1 MAFEAKDY
9 AISDI
14 LNKSVFDIPR
24 NQRRYVWKKPH
35 WQDLYEDI
43 VFSITETKPHFVG
56 SIVLE
61 GEGKKDGLSYYT
73 IIDGQQRLTTIT
85 IVLLAIMKHFHEND
99 MTDDF
104 LGTISYL
111 QSKNNSNQDITILN
125 SEYHVSLASLIRNM
139 IALKDKSL
147 SMASFVEANTLS
159 KTKDKCIGDALRF
172 FYSAIRDDVQQ
183 VDNVQKRLREIRNA
197 VLDMTAVKIVSS
209 SEEDSYTIFEIL
221 NARGQELA
229 AHELLKNYIMRY
241 IQPTERR
248 DDAKMMWEDMERAV
262 GSSMDK
268 FIKHYAT
275 HRFGDTRDKYNS
287 PYQAIQKATHGQN
300 IGELFDDIKLK
311 SEYYSKIIHPDKGE
325 DGNCDEIEYAIF
337 DFFRTKRFEQ
347 FRPVLLSLIHQRS
360 LGKLSSQKY
369 ELTLKYIYNFFV
381 CYTIIGEEKSNKLED
396 VVFKYARMLEDSY
409 SDELLQEFANN
420 LKRKIPSYEWFLNA
434 FKNVGWSNHYDLY
447 KGEKNKTRVQII
459 LEVIELF
466 VSQAHNAHD
475 FTVEHILPDSDGIT
489 NAQIGNLIPLED
501 ALNRSCANK
510 SLTDKCGF
518 YEKSSFTSARGIA
531 TRFREKPFDPSK
543 RTEYCSFS
551 APHRVVDDL
560 LAAAWTWPASIRGQG
575 MPDRAGLH
583 RSGKSKIQF

>member
-543 RTEYCSFS
+543 RTEY
-551 APHRVVDDL
+551 
-560 LAAAWTWPASIRGQG
+560 LAKLMYNNI
-575 MPDRAGLH
+575 LEL
-583 RSGKSKIQF
+583 

>member
-104 LGTISYL
+104 LGTISYP

-287 PYQAIQKATHGQN
+287 PYQAIQKAPHGQN

-543 RTEYCSFS
+543 RTEY
-551 APHRVVDDL
+551 
-560 LAAAWTWPASIRGQG
+560 LAKLMYNNILELNQF
-575 MPDRAGLH
+575 DY
-583 RSGKSKIQF
+583 SKD

>member
-221 NARGQELA
+221 NARGQEFA

-543 RTEYCSFS
+543 RTEY
-551 APHRVVDDL
+551 
-560 LAAAWTWPASIRGQG
+560 LAKLMYNNILELNQF
-575 MPDRAGLH
+575 DY
-583 RSGKSKIQF
+583 SKD

>member
-43 VFSITETKPHFVG
+43 VFSIIETKPHFVG

-61 GEGKKDGLSYYT
+61 GKGKKDGLSYYT

-111 QSKNNSNQDITILN
+111 N
-125 SEYHVSLASLIRNM
+125 SEYHVSLSSLIRNM

-159 KTKDKCIGDALRF
+159 KTKDKCIGNALRF

-381 CYTIIGEEKSNKLED
+381 CYTIIGEGKSNKLED

-510 SLTDKCGF
+510 SLTDKCDF

-543 RTEYCSFS
+543 RTEY
-551 APHRVVDDL
+551 
-560 LAAAWTWPASIRGQG
+560 LAKLMYKNILELNQF
-575 MPDRAGLH
+575 DY
-583 RSGKSKIQF
+583 SKD

>member
-475 FTVEHILPDSDGIT
+475 FTVEHILPDSNGIT

-543 RTEYCSFS
+543 RTEY
-551 APHRVVDDL
+551 
-560 LAAAWTWPASIRGQG
+560 LAKLMYNNILELNQF
-575 MPDRAGLH
+575 DY
-583 RSGKSKIQF
+583 SKD

>member
-543 RTEYCSFS
+543 RTEY
-551 APHRVVDDL
+551 
-560 LAAAWTWPASIRGQG
+560 LAKLMYNNILELNQLRI
-575 MPDRAGLH
+575 D
-583 RSGKSKIQF
+583 F

>member
-56 SIVLE
+56 SIVLG

-543 RTEYCSFS
+543 RTEY
-551 APHRVVDDL
+551 
-560 LAAAWTWPASIRGQG
+560 LAKLMYNNILELNQF
-575 MPDRAGLH
+575 DY
-583 RSGKSKIQF
+583 SKD

>member
-287 PYQAIQKATHGQN
+287 PYQVIQKATHGQN

-543 RTEYCSFS
+543 RTEY
-551 APHRVVDDL
+551 
-560 LAAAWTWPASIRGQG
+560 LAKLMYNNILELNQF
-575 MPDRAGLH
+575 DY
-583 RSGKSKIQF
+583 SKD

>member
-311 SEYYSKIIHPDKGE
+311 SEYYNKIIHPDKGE

-543 RTEYCSFS
+543 RTEY
-551 APHRVVDDL
+551 
-560 LAAAWTWPASIRGQG
+560 LAKLMYNNILELNQF
-575 MPDRAGLH
+575 DY
-583 RSGKSKIQF
+583 SKD

>member
-1 MAFEAKDY
+1 MGDNDMAFEAKDY

-543 RTEYCSFS
+543 RTEYLAKLMYNSFLL
-551 APHRVVDDL
+551 HHVV
-560 LAAAWTWPASIRGQG
+560 
-575 MPDRAGLH
+575 
-583 RSGKSKIQF
+583 K

>member
-125 SEYHVSLASLIRNM
+125 SEYHVSLSSLIRNM

-183 VDNVQKRLREIRNA
+183 ADNVQKRLREIRNA

-543 RTEYCSFS
+543 RTEY
-551 APHRVVDDL
+551 
-560 LAAAWTWPASIRGQG
+560 LAKLMYNNILELNQF
-575 MPDRAGLH
+575 DY
-583 RSGKSKIQF
+583 SKD

>member
-229 AHELLKNYIMRY
+229 AHELLKNYIMPY

-543 RTEYCSFS
+543 RTEY
-551 APHRVVDDL
+551 
-560 LAAAWTWPASIRGQG
+560 LAKLMYNNILELNQF
-575 MPDRAGLH
+575 DY
-583 RSGKSKIQF
+583 SKD

>member
-241 IQPTERR
+241 IKPTERR

-434 FKNVGWSNHYDLY
+434 FKNVGWSNRYDLY

-543 RTEYCSFS
+543 RTEY
-551 APHRVVDDL
+551 
-560 LAAAWTWPASIRGQG
+560 LAKLMYNNILELNQF
-575 MPDRAGLH
+575 DY
-583 RSGKSKIQF
+583 SKD

>member
-14 LNKSVFDIPR
+14 LNKSVFEIPR

-543 RTEYCSFS
+543 RTEY
-551 APHRVVDDL
+551 
-560 LAAAWTWPASIRGQG
+560 LAKLMYNNILELNQF
-575 MPDRAGLH
+575 DY
-583 RSGKSKIQF
+583 SKD

>member
-420 LKRKIPSYEWFLNA
+420 LKRKIRSYEWFLNA

-543 RTEYCSFS
+543 RTEY
-551 APHRVVDDL
+551 
-560 LAAAWTWPASIRGQG
+560 LAKLMYNNILELNQF
-575 MPDRAGLH
+575 DY
-583 RSGKSKIQF
+583 SKD

>member
-248 DDAKMMWEDMERAV
+248 DDAKMMWKDMERAV

-287 PYQAIQKATHGQN
+287 PYQVIQKATHGQN

-543 RTEYCSFS
+543 RTEY
-551 APHRVVDDL
+551 
-560 LAAAWTWPASIRGQG
+560 LAKLMYNNILELNQF
-575 MPDRAGLH
+575 DY
-583 RSGKSKIQF
+583 SKD

>member
-268 FIKHYAT
+268 FKIHYAT

-475 FTVEHILPDSDGIT
+475 FIVEHILPDSDGIT

-543 RTEYCSFS
+543 RTEY
-551 APHRVVDDL
+551 
-560 LAAAWTWPASIRGQG
+560 LAKLMYNNILELNQF
-575 MPDRAGLH
+575 DY
-583 RSGKSKIQF
+583 SKD

>member
-125 SEYHVSLASLIRNM
+125 SEYHVSLSSLIRNM

-147 SMASFVEANTLS
+147 FMASFVEANTLS

-248 DDAKMMWEDMERAV
+248 DDAKMMWEDMERTV

-459 LEVIELF
+459 LEAIELF

-510 SLTDKCGF
+510 SLTDKCDF

-543 RTEYCSFS
+543 RTEY
-551 APHRVVDDL
+551 
-560 LAAAWTWPASIRGQG
+560 LAKLMYNNILELNQF
-575 MPDRAGLH
+575 DY
-583 RSGKSKIQF
+583 SKD